1 MWANQC
7 VNKYYGENE
16 ERCTNIQVSSRFWK
30 IITKYSFITYHCTIL
45 YSYYQN
51 LAVETFQHKI
61 NYVYTYYYH
70 FVHQGNQ
77 WKLNEEMIRKLQNSV
92 FKESW
97 FWILTS
103 LFNFKSCMFGQARCV
118 DPTIDIMKVGH
129 CHTGTTH
136 PSHVTTH
143 PPHITTTVP
152 TTTTTMDY
160 QMQLVC
166 ANAALITCTNEISLI
181 CGSDYKLYQNR

>member
-1 MWANQC
+1 MVKTKKGIQIF
-7 VNKYYGENE
+7 KFHRGF
-16 ERCTNIQVSSRFWK
+16 ERLSLSILLSHTCIIVPFF
-30 IITKYSFITYHCTIL
+30 ILITKIWQL
-45 YSYYQN
+45 
-51 LAVETFQHKI
+51 
-61 NYVYTYYYH
+61 
-70 FVHQGNQ
+70 HQGNQ
-77 WKLNEEMIRKLQNSV
+77 WKLNEEMRRKLQNSV

-136 PSHVTTH
+136 PPHVTTH
-143 PPHITTTVP
+143 PPHVTTTVP

-166 ANAALITCTNEISLI
+166 ANAALITCTSEISLI

>member
-1 MWANQC
+1 MVKTKKGVQIF
-7 VNKYYGENE
+7 KFHRGF
-16 ERCTNIQVSSRFWK
+16 ERLLLSILLSHIIVPFF
-30 IITKYSFITYHCTIL
+30 ILITKIWQLKLSNTKLIMYIR
-45 YSYYQN
+45 
-51 LAVETFQHKI
+51 I
-61 NYVYTYYYH
+61 NYVFTYYYH

-77 WKLNEEMIRKLQNSV
+77 WKLNKEMIRKLQNSV

-136 PSHVTTH
+136 PPHV
-143 PPHITTTVP
+143 TTTVP

>member
-1 MWANQC
+1 MF
-7 VNKYYGENE
+7 K
-16 ERCTNIQVSSRFWK
+16 QVLWWK
-30 IITKYSFITYHCTIL
+30 RRKVYKYSSFIEVLKDYYSVLSILLSHIIL
-45 YSYYQN
+45 YSSYQN

-136 PSHVTTH
+136 PPHV
-143 PPHITTTVP
+143 TTTVP